1 MRYFLMVLGIGA
13 VGGALAVAGVV
24 AAVWPEPRIVYQ
36 TIVRTV
42 EVEVEPTFE
51 PLPRGE
57 HRIDDQIDWDEFDRD
72 NDCLFE
78 FLQAEQVPITL
89 EVVWAAGY
97 WADALGGPCVL
108 IGKDGP

>member
-13 VGGALAVAGVV
+13 AGGALAVAGVV
-24 AAVWPEPRIVYQ
+24 AAVWPEPQVVHVVEVI
-36 TIVRTV
+36 
-42 EVEVEPTFE
+42 EVEVERDWAAVETPIADS
-51 PLPRGE
+51 LV
-57 HRIDDQIDWDEFDRD
+57 DWDQLDRD

-108 IGKDGP
+108 IGEHDE